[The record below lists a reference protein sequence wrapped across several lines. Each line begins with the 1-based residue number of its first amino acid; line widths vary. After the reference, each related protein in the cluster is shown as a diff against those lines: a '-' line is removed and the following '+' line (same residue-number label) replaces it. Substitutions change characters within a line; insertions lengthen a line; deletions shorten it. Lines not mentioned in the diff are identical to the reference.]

1 MADEQNQDPVMQPEA
16 AAEGQAAGQPA
27 AQAAG
32 GAQFQ
37 IQKIY
42 TKDVSFELPNAPQV
56 FQQEGQ
62 ADVKMSLAQRVE
74 SLGENL
80 HEVVLTV
87 TVTATVGDKTAYLAE
102 VAQAGIF
109 LVSGFNE
116 QTTHAVMNTMCPG
129 TLFPYARQT
138 ISGLIADGGF
148 PPLVLQPVNFEQL
161 YAQRMQQMVNEQQQS
176 AAGAAG
182 EQTVVRG
189 VQAPRPERPMSAEN
203 STGTDGRPAV
213 VAVLGAGSW
222 GTALAMQLARAGSKP
237 VLWDWDSA
245 HMEAMRLAGR
255 NEKFMPG
262 HPLPERLVLEPDLE
276 TAVRAADE
284 ILIVVPSHAF
294 VGVDPADRTVAQA
307 GAGGRLGLQGPGA
320 GHRPVPAR
328 AGPAPVRRQPPAG
341 GGHRAFLRR
350 RSRRGPAHRGDRGRH
365 RPRVLRPHRPLAACR
380 EFPRLHQRRHHRR
393 RTRRFPEKRAGGRH
407 GHLRRD
413 GAWATTPGPR

>member
-1 MADEQNQDPVMQPEA
+1 MAEEQNHDPVMQPEA
-16 AAEGQAAGQPA
+16 AAEGPAAGQPA

-74 SLGENL
+74 NLGENL

-87 TVTATVGDKTAYLAE
+87 TVTATVGEKTAYLAE

-138 ISGLIADGGF
+138 IAGLIGDGGF

-182 EQTVVRG
+182 EQTV
-189 VQAPRPERPMSAEN
+189 SAEF
-203 STGTDGRPAV
+203 T
-213 VAVLGAGSW
+213 
-222 GTALAMQLARAGSKP
+222 SK
-237 VLWDWDSA
+237 
-245 HMEAMRLAGR
+245 
-255 NEKFMPG
+255 
-262 HPLPERLVLEPDLE
+262 
-276 TAVRAADE
+276 T
-284 ILIVVPSHAF
+284 
-294 VGVDPADRTVAQA
+294 
-307 GAGGRLGLQGPGA
+307 
-320 GHRPVPAR
+320 
-328 AGPAPVRRQPPAG
+328 
-341 GGHRAFLRR
+341 
-350 RSRRGPAHRGDRGRH
+350 
-365 RPRVLRPHRPLAACR
+365 
-380 EFPRLHQRRHHRR
+380 
-393 RTRRFPEKRAGGRH
+393 
-407 GHLRRD
+407 
-413 GAWATTPGPR
+413 